1 MNIQDIQTFAVLIC
15 LQYDYFYQAVTTC
28 SSHVFDP
35 NFSGVSP
42 GNGSTS
48 LQDDLG
54 SDAWESGRPLGGW
67 NRRKPGDSG
76 DMPSLNL
83 P

>member
-54 SDAWESGRPLGGW
+54 SDAWESGLLVDEIGG
-67 NRRKPGDSG
+67 
-76 DMPSLNL
+76 NL
-83 P
+83 VTLVICPP

>member
-28 SSHVFDP
+28 SSHAFDP
-35 NFSGVSP
+35 NFSGFSP

-48 LQDDLG
+48 LQDDLSG
-54 SDAWESGRPLGGW
+54 DAWESGLLA
-67 NRRKPGDSG
+67 
-76 DMPSLNL
+76 PSQKESSFLNHHFSDASC
-83 P
+83 